1 MNTMEKILIACACLV
16 VLIVT
21 IVGISKCKKSK
32 PKTEAKKPE
41 TKSEPAKQEKPE
53 QKQPEKQPLVFEGG
67 GYSPDDFK
75 DYLKEKNNT
84 IKKPVQK
91 APSKGFNFPEGLMNR
106 PPIVKDKNLSDDICC
121 LSPEVQAMIFAG
133 LLDRKF

>member
-21 IVGISKCKKSK
+21 IVGIVKSKKSK
-32 PKTEAKKPE
+32 PKTEAKQPEVKP
-41 TKSEPAKQEKPE
+41 EPAKQEKPE

-75 DYLKEKNNT
+75 DYLKEKNDS
-84 IKKPVQK
+84 IKKPVPK
-91 APSKGFNFPEGLMNR
+91 APLKGFNLSERFLDR
-106 PPIVKDKNLSDDICC
+106 PSIVKEKNLSDDICC